1 MKHPSRA
8 FAAVALAAAG
18 ALILTGC
25 STSSANSNAAGT
37 FVIVTAAQP
46 SSFSYETSATGYE
59 AAEFFQNTG
68 STLIKNPY
76 IDGEGGD
83 ARHQDLYDFEP
94 VLASSYEVSDDQLTY
109 TFNLN
114 TDAVSTAGNNLT
126 ADDVVFSMQR
136 KFKTATSIV
145 SFISAPAL
153 TDVDTQVVKIDDET
167 VSFTVADSAYGFT
180 LLSLLANTP
189 YNIYDSTVLTEH
201 ATPDDPYGVVWSQT
215 NANFGFGAY
224 ALTDYTPGEQMI
236 YTANEGYVLGEP
248 AVERI
253 VQRVVSDA
261 GQRSNLVRSG
271 DAQIATQLRPAD
283 QVDLAEADA
292 AQVFDVASNAF
303 VFMPLLTTA
312 APFDD
317 VEVRKAL
324 ALAVPYEDIM
334 SDVYRGRLSEIP
346 SMLDAAAPGFDGDGL
361 AANTTDAAAAKQMLE
376 AAGYTEDVA
385 FTITVNNAVPDL
397 QETAVAIQSA
407 ANEAGFDVTID
418 AVNSSAFQEGL
429 AAKTFQASMGRDY
442 AVVQSAP
449 YVLSLFYT
457 PGSPINWPDF
467 DNAALNDAIAAGNAA
482 GDPLADAAGAQWNAA
497 QKVLQSEM
505 PTIYIGYVQPLNAF
519 APNVDGYAFRTD
531 NVIDYAE
538 LSLSGE

>member
-1 MKHPSRA
+1 MKPTRRVLA
-8 FAAVALAAAG
+8 TAAMAAAG
-18 ALILTGC
+18 ALIITGC
-25 STSSANSNAAGT
+25 ASSGSGTNADGT

-68 STLIKNPY
+68 ATLIRNPY
-76 IDGEGGD
+76 IDGDGGD
-83 ARHQDLYDFEP
+83 ARHQDLYNFEP
-94 VLASSYEVSDDQLTY
+94 VLASGYEVSDDQLTY
-109 TFNLN
+109 TFTLN
-114 TDAVSTAGNNLT
+114 TDATSTAGNKLS
-126 ADDVVFSMQR
+126 ADDVIFSMQR
-136 KFKTATSIV
+136 KFKTPTSILGFV
-145 SFISAPAL
+145 SAPAI
-153 TDVDTQVVKIDDET
+153 TDVDSQVKKIDDET
-167 VSFTVADSAYGFT
+167 VSFTITDSAYGFT
-180 LLSLLANTP
+180 LLSQLSNAP
-189 YNIYDSTVLTEH
+189 FNIYDATVLTEH
-201 ATPDDPYGVVWSQT
+201 ATDDDPYGVVWSQT

-224 ALTDYTPGEQMI
+224 SLSDYTPGEQMV
-236 YTANEGYVLGEP
+236 YTANEGHVLGEP
-248 AVERI
+248 EVDRI

-261 GQRSNLVRSG
+261 GQRSNLVRAG

-283 QVDLAEADA
+283 QVDLADSGD
-292 AQVFDVASNAF
+292 AQVFDVPTNAY
-303 VFMPLLTTA
+303 VYMPLLTTA

-334 SDVYRGRLSEIP
+334 SDVYRGRLSDIP
-346 SMLDAAAPGFDGDGL
+346 TILDASAPGFDGDGL
-361 AANTTDAAAAKQMLE
+361 AANTTDAAAAKQTLE
-376 AAGYTEDVA
+376 AAGYTDDVP

-442 AVVQSAP
+442 AVVQSPP

-467 DNAALNDAIAAGNAA
+467 DDAALNDAITAGNAA
-482 GDPLADAAGAQWNAA
+482 GDPLADTAGAQWNAA
-497 QKVLQSEM
+497 QKVLQSQL

-531 NVIDYAE
+531 NVIDYSE
-538 LSLSGE
+538 LSLSAE